1 MAALTPAPSSLGLS
15 SPALGPWFAT
25 DVNLPVP
32 NADLSVTLA
41 LNANDHWLPPT
52 GGLLSFFVA
61 TNPRPPGLAALR
73 QAAGT
78 PAFTDGAFVAVFSLL
93 PEAEARLHSLMGRI
107 PLPTGS
113 TSTQP
118 TRQRVRYLALEL
130 GTLTLGDV
138 ASLVHP
144 SFDTALTSG
153 EKAESVGLTLSGTTL
168 GNVAHPMAD
177 LKQPGTFQGG
187 SSDRLVT
194 VSAAIPSPK
203 LWAFDA
209 RGRPIDPGAV
219 AAWWAFLA
227 NAATNFNNLWA
238 AGLTGTNLRTATRD
252 AQLGL
257 HLTNAHEGPLRTFEL
272 NRLSITNAIGT
283 GNLRTR
289 DSTATT
295 ALTIGFTAAPS
306 ATPPTTPPPDDLPQ
320 PAMALLP
327 TGTYASSLSLWATGA
342 VAAGLERDFVRV
354 GIVGIEE
361 QLVGQRRAYSGTN
374 TAETRR
380 AQDQHRE
387 STRVLIG
394 RASAPALL
402 TTADGAADAVT
413 GVFSSGAGVSR
424 LVTGVADRDWAGLD
438 APTLPSVPPPL
449 SAPAIIVRAL
459 TGGGTAGGAGTI
471 AGQRVLVEVALGASL
486 ANAWVRAWPQ
496 GFDPDVGRHVRL
508 AGGGGR
514 ALSDGTALLVMTLPD
529 GGVTTDARM
538 GVDILVVTASGRRFH
553 GDLRYTRPAP
563 IGGTAVASGATTSDV
578 VACEIGQ
585 TFNAGTIPAGA
596 VPSGATLVVRS
607 TPPAL
612 FDVTTLPASAFTPD
626 TLAATVATGDIV
638 RLTQPAFV
646 GEPEGDVQTT
656 LTTTATVSR
665 DGRGNLARIV
675 APGSALPTMERLEI
689 AVARVGATDADSAV
703 ATTPALR
710 RYHELP
716 PAQAGHVGAPAAPE
730 IHGTGVRL
738 TGDAAIAVAEYVR
751 DRTAPLTTALV
762 AAAATPL
769 AAPNTPS
776 APSLWAAPLRT
787 VAAGVEGEIGLGAAV
802 MSQGYVF
809 GDILQ
814 NIESWITTNFPS
826 ISLPTG
832 TTAGAASIARAL
844 DRRMLAAGRGSYEAA
859 ISLREAF
866 RRAEDFVYIES
877 PAIDGLTFGTG
888 DEAVTVWQA
897 LLDRMNDR
905 RNLVVCLCV
914 PVRLLPGTPEPL
926 QRVRDQQ
933 LLAALAT
940 LQTGGAS
947 GLAAAQRAERV
958 AVFSP
963 SAGPGRSLR
972 LSATTVIV
980 DDAYALT
987 GTTHLWRRG
996 LSFDSSLS
1004 VTVFDES
1011 LADGRPAEVRR
1022 FRLTLIAERLGMP
1035 LALVPEDPQ
1044 QLVMALRRLVAHGGL
1059 GRLTTEKIDAPDPAP
1074 TAIDRDDVW
1083 DRDGTWQAPFDP
1095 VAWLAALS
1103 GAVSGQ
1109 LQPFTTPPPP

>member
-1 MAALTPAPSSLGLS
+1 MAALTPAPSSLGLA

-41 LNANDHWLPPT
+41 LNANDHWLPPA
-52 GGLLSFFVA
+52 GGLLGFFVA
-61 TNPRPPGLAALR
+61 TNPRPSGLAALR

-78 PAFTDGAFVAVFSLL
+78 PAFTDGAFVALFQLL
-93 PEAEARLHSLMGRI
+93 PEVETRLHSLMGRV
-107 PLPTGS
+107 PLPTGGVA

-138 ASLVHP
+138 ASIVHP
-144 SFDTALTSG
+144 SFETGLTDAD
-153 EKAESVGLTLSGTTL
+153 KAASVGLTLSGTTL
-168 GNVAHPMAD
+168 GNVAHAMAD
-177 LKQPGTFQGG
+177 LKRPGTFLGG
-187 SSDRLVT
+187 SSDRLLN
-194 VSAAIPSPK
+194 VSAPIPSPK

-227 NAATNFNNLWA
+227 NATTNFTNLWA
-238 AGLTGTNLRTATRD
+238 PGLSGADLRTATRD
-252 AQLGL
+252 AQLGV
-257 HLTNAHEGPLRTFEL
+257 HLTNAHEGPLRPFEL
-272 NRLSITNAIGT
+272 NRLSMTNALGT
-283 GNLRTR
+283 GNLRSR
-289 DSTATT
+289 DSTATA
-295 ALTIGFTAAPS
+295 ALTVAFTAAPS

-320 PAMALLP
+320 PAVALLP
-327 TGTYASSLSLWATGA
+327 IGTYAGSLSLWATGP
-342 VAAGLERDFVRV
+342 VVIGLERDFVRI
-354 GIVGIEE
+354 GIVGVEE
-361 QLVGQRRAYSGTN
+361 QLIGQRRVYSGGN

-387 STRVLIG
+387 STRVFIG

-413 GVFSSGAGVSR
+413 GVFGSGTGIAR

-438 APTLPSVPPPL
+438 APSLATVAPPMDPPS
-449 SAPAIIVRAL
+449 ITVRAL
-459 TGGGTAGGAGTI
+459 TGGGTAGAAGTI
-471 AGQRVLVEVALGASL
+471 AGQRVLVEVALGPSL

-538 GVDILVVTASGRRFH
+538 GVDVLVVTAAGRRFH

-563 IGGTAVASGATTSDV
+563 IGGTAVASGATTSDI
-578 VACEIGQ
+578 VACEVGQ
-585 TFNAGTIPAGA
+585 TFNGGTIPAGA
-596 VPSGATLVVRS
+596 VPSGATLLVRS

-612 FDVTTLPASAFTPD
+612 FDVTTLPTSAFTAD
-626 TLAATVATGDIV
+626 TLVATVSTGDIV

-646 GEPEGDVQTT
+646 GEPEGDAQTT
-656 LTTTATVSR
+656 LATIATVTR
-665 DGRGNLARIV
+665 DARGNLVRVV

-703 ATTPALR
+703 ATTPAVR
-710 RYHELP
+710 SYHELP
-716 PAQAGHVGAPAAPE
+716 PAQAGHVGAPASPE

-751 DRTAPLTTALV
+751 DRTAPLTTDLV
-762 AAAATPL
+762 TAAATPM
-769 AAPNTPS
+769 AMPNTPP

-809 GDILQ
+809 GDTLQ
-814 NIESWITTNFPS
+814 NSESWVNTNFPS
-826 ISLPTG
+826 ITLPTG
-832 TTAGAASIARAL
+832 VTTGAASIARAL

-914 PVRLLPGTPEPL
+914 PVRLLPGTPAPL

-933 LLAALAT
+933 LLAALTA

-947 GLAAAQRAERV
+947 GVTAAQRAERV

-972 LSATTVIV
+972 LSATTVII

-996 LSFDSSLS
+996 LSFDSSLA
-1004 VTVFDES
+1004 VAVFDES
-1011 LADGRPAEVRR
+1011 LTGGRPTEVRR
-1022 FRLTLIAERLGMP
+1022 FRLTLIAERLSMP

-1044 QLVMALRRLVAHGGL
+1044 QLVAALRRLVAHGGL
-1059 GRLTTEKIDAPDPAP
+1059 GRLTTEKINAPDPAP
-1074 TAIDRDDVW
+1074 TPVDRDDMW

-1095 VAWLAALS
+1095 VAWLASLTVA
-1103 GAVSGQ
+1103 GQ